1 MANYVD
7 SYINEDPE
15 AASVWDVVSKFYD
28 CDCESEVQNGF
39 HPSRVLTE
47 HINHI
52 RTVAGVD
59 HVGIGSDFCGAPMPF
74 GLEDSSTYPIL
85 IAALIEDDTFEWTD
99 EELGKLASG
108 NLIRWEQF
116 GSLYL
121 NENARL

>member
-1 MANYVD
+1 MIVRVKFKMA
-7 SYINEDPE
+7 
-15 AASVWDVVSKFYD
+15 FT
-28 CDCESEVQNGF
+28 
-39 HPSRVLTE
+39 RVLTE

-108 NLIRWEQF
+108 NLIRWEHF
-116 GSLYL
+116 GPLYF